1 MMNKNTEY
9 SYKKMKKKYD
19 FRDKR
24 STCIKCVLVGD
35 SGVGKSN
42 VAARMS
48 SRNFKEEYQPTLFD
62 NYAATVFIEER
73 PFHFSLFDTA
83 GKEDYDRLRVISYMN
98 CDVFLVCFAIDDPES
113 LKSVETNW
121 VPELRRYLPKTPFIL
136 VGTRADRRDD
146 CAENKVETAAQVS
159 YKQAMAVSNKV
170 GSVCYVECSS
180 LSGDGIQDLIKE
192 TVETVTKTLD
202 CSNKH
207 TGCCS
212 CNIL

>member
-1 MMNKNTEY
+1 MNRKIEY
-9 SYKKMKKKYD
+9 SYEKMKKKYD
-19 FRDKR
+19 LCEKR

-62 NYAATVFIEER
+62 NYAATIFIDDR

-98 CDVFLVCFAIDDPES
+98 CDVFLVCFAVDDPES
-113 LKSVETNW
+113 LTSVETNW

-146 CAENKVETAAQVS
+146 ETTNKADAKSQVS
-159 YKQAMAVSNKV
+159 YKQAMSVSSKVGAVS
-170 GSVCYVECSS
+170 YVECSS
-180 LSGDGIQDLIKE
+180 LTGDGIQDLIKE
-192 TVETVTKTLD
+192 IVETVEKAVN
-202 CSNKH
+202 CRNKRS
-207 TGCCS
+207 TCCS
-212 CNIL
+212 CTIL

>member
-1 MMNKNTEY
+1 MNKRTDYN
-9 SYKKMKKKYD
+9 YKKMKKKYD
-19 FRDKR
+19 FCDKR

-62 NYAATVFIEER
+62 NYAATVFIDEK

-98 CDVFLVCFAIDDPES
+98 CDVFLVCFAIDDINS

-146 CAENKVETAAQVS
+146 NTGNKVDTNCQVS
-159 YKQAMAVSNKV
+159 YKQAMALSSKV
-170 GSVCYVECSS
+170 GAICYVECSS

-192 TVETVTKTLD
+192 TVETVVKTLD
-202 CSNKH
+202 CSNKSR
-207 TGCCS
+207 TCCS
-212 CNIL
+212 CSIL